1 MKKLMFLIILILSA
15 NLVLAEYP
23 AGKVVVEYLY
33 SASLENALGE
43 NPTRRVTIYLPA
55 GYEETTGRYPVLYYL
70 HGFTWSDSLVI
81 ADDQFDKV
89 LDKAIALGK
98 IKPVIVVIPN
108 HHTKYRGS
116 MYINSSLGGN
126 WADFTAI
133 DLVSH
138 IDKKYRTIPDRS
150 SRGIVGH
157 SMGGSG
163 ALRLGMLFPDVF
175 SAVYALSPGGLGG
188 SEVWG
193 INNPAYRSVVEVK
206 TREELVT
213 DPDNWMANVIV
224 AAGRAFSPNLDNPP
238 FYVDLPF
245 TLIGD
250 SLVVNE
256 MIEEQWQQNNTFG
269 MVDNYIENLK
279 ELTALKLDWGRN
291 DEFNFVPEESLMFSQ
306 KLENMGIHHYAEE
319 YLGDHSDKLWT
330 DDGRALNRMLPFF
343 DRYLAFE

>member
-55 GYEETTGRYPVLYYL
+55 GYEETTDRYPVLYFL
-70 HGFTWSDSLVI
+70 HGFSACDSLQI
-81 ADDQFDKV
+81 ADDQ
-89 LDKAIALGK
+89 LDKLLDQAIALGK

-116 MYINSSLGGN
+116 FYSNSSLGGN

-138 IDKKYRTIPDRS
+138 IDKNYRTIPDRN
-150 SRGIVGH
+150 SRGITGH
-157 SMGGSG
+157 SMGGAG
-163 ALRLGMLFPDVF
+163 AVKVGMLFPDVF
-175 SAVYALSPGGLGG
+175 SALYGLSPAGLGG
-188 SEVWG
+188 LDTRG
-193 INNPAYRSVVEVK
+193 IYKPDIKRVFEIK

-213 DPDNWMANVIV
+213 DPENWMANVIV
-224 AAGRAFSPNLDNPP
+224 AMGRALSPNLDNPP

-245 TLIGD
+245 TMFGD

-256 MIEEQWQQNNTFG
+256 SIWEQWQQNLPFE

-291 DEFNFVPEESLMFSQ
+291 EEFGFIPGESLMFSQ
-306 KLENMGIHHYAEE
+306 KLENLGIPHYAEE
-319 YLGDHSDKLWT
+319 YLGAHSDKVYT
-330 DDGRALNRMLPFF
+330 DDGRVLNRMLPFF